1 MLRLFPILTLVFMVG
16 PVTAGLIG
24 TFSPSFGILPALG
37 GDGASLDPWRA
48 LLAQPGLWQSVRL
61 SLFNGLAATAISVA
75 IVMLFCAAWQGT
87 RIFRAV
93 QRLLSP
99 ILSVPH
105 ATAAFGLA
113 FLIAPSGWMARLVAP
128 FMGWDRPPELAILHD
143 PLGIAMVIGLVTKE
157 IPFLFLM
164 TLAALPQADTER
176 TAQVTASLGYGRITG
191 WFKATLPRIYPQI
204 RLPVLAVLAYS
215 TSVVDVAIILG
226 PTTPA
231 PLAVRILGWLS
242 DPDLAKRFMA
252 SSGAVLQLT
261 LVLIA
266 MAVWLSAEKIVGVLG
281 RRAMVDGRR
290 LAHDGWLRHVGAG
303 LAIIAV
309 GAVIL
314 GLVVLFIW
322 SIAGFWAFPDI
333 LPRNF
338 SLRLWRREF
347 GALGDSLLVTL
358 MIGVPSVL
366 IAVALVLG
374 CLENEVRRGLQRHKA
389 VMWLIYLPLL
399 VPQIS
404 FMFGLQVFFTLIGLE
419 RTLTSVVLVHLVFV
433 LPYVFL
439 SLSDPF
445 RALDPRYGQTALCLG
460 ASPTQVFWHV
470 RLPLLTRAVLTAMA
484 VGLAVTVGQYLPTL
498 LIGAGRFATVTTEAV
513 ALAAG
518 GDRRMIGIY
527 GLLQMLLPFA
537 GFAFA
542 LLIPAV
548 VFAKRRGMG
557 GMGDRGGN
565 NAT

>member
-1 MLRLFPILTLVFMVG
+1 MLRFVPIITLFFMVG
-16 PVTAGLIG
+16 PVSAGLIG
-24 TFSPSFGILPALG
+24 TILPSFGILPALG
-37 GDGASLDPWRA
+37 GDGASLDPWQA
-48 LLAQPGLWQSVRL
+48 LLAQPGLDHSIGL
-61 SLFNGLAATAISVA
+61 SLINGLAATLISVV
-75 IVMLFCAAWQGT
+75 IVMLFCAAWQST
-87 RIFRAV
+87 RVFRV
-93 QRLLSP
+93 LQRLLSP

-113 FLIAPSGWMARLVAP
+113 FLIAPSGWIARLVAQVA
-128 FMGWDRPPELAILHD
+128 GWDRPPDLAIIHD
-143 PLGIAMVIGLVTKE
+143 PLGFAMIVGLVIKE

-164 TLAALPQADTER
+164 TLAALPQADTDR
-176 TAQVTASLGYGRITG
+176 TAQVTASLGYGRVTG
-191 WFKATLPRIYPQI
+191 WFKVTLPRIYPQI

-215 TSVVDVAIILG
+215 TSVVDVAIILA

-242 DPDLAKRFMA
+242 DPDLSYRFMA
-252 SSGAVLQLT
+252 SSGAVLQLGIV
-261 LVLIA
+261 LVA
-266 MAVWLSAEKIVGVLG
+266 MGVWIGGEKIVGALG
-281 RRAMVDGRR
+281 RNWAVDGRR
-290 LAHDGWLRHVGAG
+290 LAHDGWLRHGA
-303 LAIIAV
+303 AIFAIVAA

-314 GLVVLFIW
+314 GLVVLLVW
-322 SIAGFWAFPDI
+322 SIAGFWAFPDV

-338 SLRLWRREF
+338 SLRLWAREF
-347 GALGDSLLVTL
+347 DALGDSLAVTL

-366 IAVALVLG
+366 VASALVLG
-374 CLENEVRRGLQRHKA
+374 CLENEVRTGFRPRKR

-404 FMFGLQVFFTLIGLE
+404 FMFGLQVFFTLVGLD
-419 RTLTSVVLVHLVFV
+419 RTLFSVVLAHLVFV

-460 ASPTQVFWHV
+460 ASPNRVFWQV

-513 ALAAG
+513 ALATG

-527 GLLQMLLPFA
+527 GLLQMMLPFA
-537 GFAFA
+537 GFALA
-542 LLIPAV
+542 LLIPAIL
-548 VFAKRRGMG
+548 FARRRGMG
-557 GMGDRGGN
+557 EN
-565 NAT
+565 NRI

>member
-1 MLRLFPILTLVFMVG
+1 MLRFVPIITLFFMVG
-16 PVTAGLIG
+16 PVSAGLIG
-24 TFSPSFGILPALG
+24 TILPSFGILPALG
-37 GDGASLDPWRA
+37 GDGASLEPWRT
-48 LLAQPGLWQSVRL
+48 LLAQPGLDHSIRL
-61 SLFNGLAATAISVA
+61 SLINGLAATLISVV

-87 RIFRAV
+87 RVFRV
-93 QRLLSP
+93 LQRLLSP

-113 FLIAPSGWMARLVAP
+113 FLIAPSGWIARLVAQVA
-128 FMGWDRPPELAILHD
+128 GWDRPPDLAIIHD
-143 PLGIAMVIGLVTKE
+143 PFGIAMIVGLVIKE

-164 TLAALPQADTER
+164 TLAALPQADTDR
-176 TAQVTASLGYGRITG
+176 TAQVAASLGYGRITG
-191 WFKATLPRIYPQI
+191 WFKVTLPRIYPQI

-215 TSVVDVAIILG
+215 TSVVDVAIILA

-242 DPDLAKRFMA
+242 DPDLSYRFMA
-252 SSGAVLQLT
+252 SSGAVLQLGIV
-261 LVLIA
+261 LVA
-266 MAVWLSAEKIVGVLG
+266 MGGWIGGEKIVGALG
-281 RRAMVDGRR
+281 RNWAVDGRR
-290 LAHDGWLRHVGAG
+290 LPHDGWLRHGAAI
-303 LAIIAV
+303 LAIVAA

-314 GLVVLFIW
+314 GLVVLLVW
-322 SIAGFWAFPDI
+322 SIAGFWAFPDV

-338 SLRLWRREF
+338 SLRLWAREF
-347 GALGDSLLVTL
+347 DALGDSFAVTL

-366 IAVALVLG
+366 VAIALVLG
-374 CLENEVRRGLQRHKA
+374 CLENEVRTGFRPRKR

-404 FMFGLQVFFTLIGLE
+404 FMFGLQVFFTLVGLD
-419 RTLTSVVLVHLVFV
+419 RTLFSVVLAHLVFV

-460 ASPTQVFWHV
+460 ASPNRVFWQV

-513 ALAAG
+513 ALATG

-527 GLLQMLLPFA
+527 GLLQMMLPFA
-537 GFAFA
+537 GFALA
-542 LLIPAV
+542 LLIPAIL
-548 VFAKRRGMG
+548 FARRRGMG
-557 GMGDRGGN
+557 GN
-565 NAT
+565 NKI

>member
-1 MLRLFPILTLVFMVG
+1 MLRFFPILTLVFMVG
-16 PVTAGLIG
+16 PVSAGLIG
-24 TFSPSFGILPALG
+24 TVLPSFGILPALG
-37 GDGASLDPWRA
+37 GDGASLAPWRA
-48 LLAQPGLWQSVRL
+48 LWAQPGLWPSVRL
-61 SLFNGLAATAISVA
+61 SLINGLAATLISVA

-87 RIFRAV
+87 RVFRSV

-113 FLIAPSGWMARLVAP
+113 FLIAPSGWMARLVAQVV
-128 FMGWDRPPELAILHD
+128 GWDRPPELVILHD
-143 PLGIAMVIGLVTKE
+143 PLGIAMVVGLVTKE

-242 DPDLAKRFMA
+242 DPDLANRFMA
-252 SSGAVLQLT
+252 SSGAILQLAIV
-261 LVLIA
+261 LVA
-266 MAVWLSAEKIVGVLG
+266 MAVWLAGEKIVGVMG
-281 RRAMVDGRR
+281 RHAIVDGQR
-290 LAHDGWLRHVGAG
+290 LAHDGLLRHAGAV
-303 LAIIAV
+303 LAIVAV
-309 GAVIL
+309 GSVIL
-314 GLVVLFIW
+314 GLVVLLIW
-322 SIAGFWAFPDI
+322 SIAGFWAFPDM

-338 SLRLWRREF
+338 SLRLWARE
-347 GALGDSLLVTL
+347 AETIGDSLGVTL
-358 MIGVPSVL
+358 MIGVPSVIL
-366 IAVALVLG
+366 AVALVLG
-374 CLENEVRRGLQRHKA
+374 CLETEIRTGLTPKKR

-404 FMFGLQVFFTLIGLE
+404 FMFGLQVFFTLVGLE
-419 RTLTSVVLVHLVFV
+419 RTLISVVLAHLVFV

-460 ASPTQVFWHV
+460 ASPTRVFWQV

-484 VGLAVTVGQYLPTL
+484 VGFAVTVGQYLPTL

-527 GLLQMLLPFA
+527 GLLQMMLPFA

-548 VFAKRRGMG
+548 LFAKRRGME
-557 GMGDRGGN
+557 GN
-565 NAT
+565 NTI

>member
-1 MLRLFPILTLVFMVG
+1 MLRCVPILTIAFMIG
-16 PVTAGLIG
+16 PVSAGLIG
-24 TFSPSFGILPALG
+24 TLLPAFGILPALG
-37 GDGASLDPWRA
+37 GTEPGLDPWGA
-48 LLAQPGLWQSVRL
+48 LFDQPGLWHSLRL
-61 SLFNGLAATAISVA
+61 SLVNGLVASFISVA

-87 RIFRAV
+87 RIFRAM
-93 QRLLSP
+93 QRILSP

-113 FLIAPSGWMARLVAP
+113 FLIAPSGWIFRLVAQ
-128 FMGWDRPPELAILHD
+128 FAGWDRPPDIAIIHD
-143 PLGIAMVIGLVTKE
+143 PLGMAMIAGLVVKE

-176 TAQVTASLGYGRITG
+176 TAQITATLGYGRIAG

-242 DPDLAKRFMA
+242 DPDLGLRFMA
-252 SSGAVLQLT
+252 SSAAILQLFVVISAIAIWIAGERIVAVLGCRWAQNGLRFARDGG
-261 LVLIA
+261 LRSG
-266 MAVWLSAEKIVGVLG
+266 SAL
-281 RRAMVDGRR
+281 
-290 LAHDGWLRHVGAG
+290 LAG
-303 LAIIAV
+303 LAA

-314 GLVVLFIW
+314 GLVILLVW
-322 SIAGFWAFPDI
+322 SIAGFWGFPDI
-333 LPRNF
+333 FPRGF
-338 SLRLWRREF
+338 SLRLWMREYDAIGRHL
-347 GALGDSLLVTL
+347 GATLLIAIPT
-358 MIGVPSVL
+358 VL
-366 IAVALVLG
+366 IAIALVLG
-374 CLENEVRRGLQRHKA
+374 CLEQEARSTHKPGRGA
-389 VMWLIYLPLL
+389 MWLIYLPLL

-419 RTLTSVVLVHLVFV
+419 RTLLSVVLSHLVFV

-445 RALDPRYGQTALCLG
+445 RALDPRYGQAALCLG
-460 ASPTQVFWHV
+460 ASPARVFWQV

-513 ALAAG
+513 ALASG

-527 GLLQMLLPFA
+527 GLLQMVLPFA
-537 GFAFA
+537 GFACA
-542 LLIPAV
+542 LLIPAIL
-548 VFAKRRGMG
+548 FRHRRGM
-557 GMGDRGGN
+557 DAQNRG
-565 NAT
+565 

>member
-1 MLRLFPILTLVFMVG
+1 MLRFVPIITLFFMVG
-16 PVTAGLIG
+16 PVSAGLIG
-24 TFSPSFGILPALG
+24 TILPSFGILPALG
-37 GDGASLDPWRA
+37 GDGASLDPWQA
-48 LLAQPGLWQSVRL
+48 LLAQPGLDHSIGL
-61 SLFNGLAATAISVA
+61 SLINGLAATLISVV
-75 IVMLFCAAWQGT
+75 IVMLFCAAWQST
-87 RIFRAV
+87 RVFRV
-93 QRLLSP
+93 LQRLLSP

-113 FLIAPSGWMARLVAP
+113 FLIAPSGWIARLVAQVA
-128 FMGWDRPPELAILHD
+128 GWDRPPDLAIIHD
-143 PLGIAMVIGLVTKE
+143 PIGLAMIVGLVIKE

-164 TLAALPQADTER
+164 TLAALPQADTDR

-191 WFKATLPRIYPQI
+191 WFKVTLPRIYPQI

-215 TSVVDVAIILG
+215 TSVVDVAIILA

-242 DPDLAKRFMA
+242 DPDLSYRFMA
-252 SSGAVLQLT
+252 SSGAVLQLGIV
-261 LVLIA
+261 LVA
-266 MAVWLSAEKIVGVLG
+266 MGVWIGGEKI
-281 RRAMVDGRR
+281 
-290 LAHDGWLRHVGAG
+290 
-303 LAIIAV
+303 
-309 GAVIL
+309 VIL
-314 GLVVLFIW
+314 GLVVLLVW
-322 SIAGFWAFPDI
+322 SIAGFWAFPDV

-338 SLRLWRREF
+338 SLRLWAREF
-347 GALGDSLLVTL
+347 DALGDSLAVTL

-366 IAVALVLG
+366 VASALVLG
-374 CLENEVRRGLQRHKA
+374 CLENEVRTGFRPRKR

-404 FMFGLQVFFTLIGLE
+404 FMFGLQVFFTLVGLD
-419 RTLTSVVLVHLVFV
+419 RTLFSVVLAHLVFV

-460 ASPTQVFWHV
+460 ASPNRVFWQV

-513 ALAAG
+513 ALATG

-527 GLLQMLLPFA
+527 GLLQMMLPFA
-537 GFAFA
+537 GFALA
-542 LLIPAV
+542 LLIPAIL
-548 VFAKRRGMG
+548 FARRRGMG
-557 GMGDRGGN
+557 GN
-565 NAT
+565 NRI

>member
-1 MLRLFPILTLVFMVG
+1 MLRFVPIITIAFMIG
-16 PVTAGLIG
+16 PVSAGLIG
-24 TFSPSFGILPALG
+24 TLLPAFGILPALG
-37 GDGASLDPWRA
+37 GIEPGLDPWIA
-48 LLAQPGLWQSVRL
+48 LFDQPGLWQSVRL
-61 SLFNGLAATAISVA
+61 SLVNGLVASFISVA

-87 RIFRAV
+87 AVFRAM
-93 QRLLSP
+93 QRILSP

-113 FLIAPSGWMARLVAP
+113 FLIAPSGWIARLVAQ
-128 FMGWDRPPELAILHD
+128 FAGWERPPDIAIIHD
-143 PLGIAMVIGLVTKE
+143 PWGLAMIAGLVAKE

-176 TAQVTASLGYGRITG
+176 TAQITATLGYGRIAG

-242 DPDLAKRFMA
+242 DPDLGLRFMA
-252 SSGAVLQLT
+252 SSAAILQLLVVVGAIAIWIAGERIVAVLGYGWAQNGWRFARDGGLRSG
-261 LVLIA
+261 
-266 MAVWLSAEKIVGVLG
+266 SAIL
-281 RRAMVDGRR
+281 
-290 LAHDGWLRHVGAG
+290 AG
-303 LAIIAV
+303 LAA

-314 GLVVLFIW
+314 GLVILLVW
-322 SIAGFWAFPDI
+322 SIAGFWGFPDI
-333 LPRNF
+333 LPRGF
-338 SLRLWRREF
+338 SLRLWMREYDAIGRHL
-347 GALGDSLLVTL
+347 GATL
-358 MIGVPSVL
+358 L
-366 IAVALVLG
+366 IAIPTVMIAIALVLG
-374 CLENEVRRGLQRHKA
+374 CLEQETRSTHKPGRGA
-389 VMWLIYLPLL
+389 MWLVYLPLL

-419 RTLTSVVLVHLVFV
+419 RTLISVVVAHLVFV

-445 RALDPRYGQTALCLG
+445 RALDPRYGQTALCHG
-460 ASPTQVFWHV
+460 ASPARVFWQV
-470 RLPLLTRAVLTAMA
+470 RLPLLTRAVMTATA

-513 ALAAG
+513 ALASG

-527 GLLQMLLPFA
+527 GLLQMVLPFA
-537 GFAFA
+537 GFACA
-542 LLIPAV
+542 LLIPAIL
-548 VFAKRRGMG
+548 FRHRRGM
-557 GMGDRGGN
+557 DAQNRG
-565 NAT
+565 

>member
-1 MLRLFPILTLVFMVG
+1 MIG
-16 PVTAGLIG
+16 PVSAGLIG
-24 TFSPSFGILPALG
+24 TLLPAFGILPALG
-37 GDGASLDPWRA
+37 GTGPGLDPWVT
-48 LLAQPGLWQSVRL
+48 LFEQPGLWHSVRL
-61 SLFNGLAATAISVA
+61 SLVNGLIASFVSVA
-75 IVMLFCAAWQGT
+75 IVVLFCAAWQGT
-87 RIFRAV
+87 RIFRV
-93 QRLLSP
+93 MQRILSP

-105 ATAAFGLA
+105 AAAAFGLA
-113 FLIAPSGWMARLVAP
+113 FLIAPSGWIARLVAQ
-128 FMGWDRPPELAILHD
+128 FSGWDRPPDLAIIHD
-143 PLGIAMVIGLVTKE
+143 PLGLAMIAGLVAKE

-176 TAQVTASLGYGRITG
+176 TARITATLGYGRIAG

-242 DPDLAKRFMA
+242 DPDLALRFMA
-252 SSGAVLQLT
+252 SSAAILQLIIVLMAMVIWMTGEKIIGVIGRHWAENGQRFKRDQGARHGSAVLA
-261 LVLIA
+261 I
-266 MAVWLSAEKIVGVLG
+266 
-281 RRAMVDGRR
+281 
-290 LAHDGWLRHVGAG
+290 LATGA
-303 LAIIAV
+303 I
-309 GAVIL
+309 IL
-314 GLVVLFIW
+314 GLVILLIW
-322 SIAGFWAFPDI
+322 SVAGFWGFPEI
-333 LPRNF
+333 LPRSF
-338 SLRLWRREF
+338 SLRLWQREYDAI
-347 GALGDSLLVTL
+347 GSSLGTTLL
-358 MIGVPSVL
+358 IAVPTVI

-374 CLENEVRRGLQRHKA
+374 CLENEVRQAHKPGRG

-419 RTLTSVVLVHLVFV
+419 RTLISVVLAHLVFV

-460 ASPTQVFWHV
+460 ASPSGVFWKV
-470 RLPLLTRAVLTAMA
+470 RLPLLTRAILTAMA

-513 ALAAG
+513 ALASG

-527 GLLQMLLPFA
+527 GLLQMVLPFA
-537 GFAFA
+537 GFACA
-542 LLIPAV
+542 LLIPAIL
-548 VFAKRRGMG
+548 FRHRRGMSAHN
-557 GMGDRGGN
+557 RG
-565 NAT
+565 